1 MKLSLVFSVLASIV
15 VLATAYP
22 TQGTVA
28 KRSYVEKRE
37 ELDANDFNYVGVE
50 KRDEIDASDFL
61 YPLGEEKRE
70 EIDASDFLYPLGEEK
85 HGNSMLISD

>member
-1 MKLSLVFSVLASIV
+1 MATSEGDAAPLNSSMKLSLVFSVLASIV

-28 KRSYVEKRE
+28 KRSYVEKR
-37 ELDANDFNYVGVE
+37 
-50 KRDEIDASDFL
+50 DEIDASDFL
-61 YPLGEEKRE
+61 YPLGEEQRE

-85 HGNSMLISD
+85 RGNSMLISD